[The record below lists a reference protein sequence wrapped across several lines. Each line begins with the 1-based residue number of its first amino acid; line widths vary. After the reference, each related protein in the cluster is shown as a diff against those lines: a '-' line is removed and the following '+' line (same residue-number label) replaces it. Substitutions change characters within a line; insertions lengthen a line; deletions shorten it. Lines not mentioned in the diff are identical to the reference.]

1 MARSTQVFNDAE
13 PIDGGEHTIGD
24 HKVIVTLQAFLESGC
39 AIIHVIH
46 GMTQGLQ
53 YALNLTGKL
62 EIVFD
67 EQNRHGACGLW
78 HALGVNVNVFDRRAV
93 IASLIALAIMILAF
107 LGAFIWL
114 QFRMMVTHDQSLYN
128 SLQREL
134 QLREQFDQQLGRDE
148 LIIGLNFRN
157 RFPDSDRYLM
167 LRSSSG
173 DILVGDL
180 SKMPG
185 GGAIFDAGRDQI
197 RVPMPDGNH
206 AYLVRWRL
214 ADGAVLAMSYL
225 DRDRQTIARSL
236 GRVGV
241 GLMVALLLIG
251 IATVLVLNRYV
262 LDHVRSLAT
271 TARQIMRGQMAAR
284 APSHERL
291 DAMGA
296 LTGTFNEMLDQN
308 EALITGMRTVTE
320 SLAHDLRA
328 PLMHVQREINA
339 ARQTPDPDQR
349 ERHLGRAEQE
359 SQRALQTFN
368 SLVDLARAEAG
379 FSRDAMES
387 VDLASIINDIV
398 ELFGPLA
405 EEREQHLVVDARSF
419 VVTGHR
425 QLLSQAL
432 GNLLENAIKYSPRGS
447 LVRVSARR
455 SAEDRT
461 PEVVVQD
468 SGPGIPA
475 RAREQV
481 LRPFVRLES
490 VSGEPGSGMGLAIA
504 AAVARLHRGRL
515 LLEDAEPGLRVRLR
529 FGAG

>member
-1 MARSTQVFNDAE
+1 
-13 PIDGGEHTIGD
+13 
-24 HKVIVTLQAFLESGC
+24 
-39 AIIHVIH
+39 
-46 GMTQGLQ
+46 MTQGLQ
-53 YALNLTGKL
+53 YALYFGGKL
-62 EIVFD
+62 QVVFD
-67 EQNRHGACGLW
+67 EQDRHGARGLW
-78 HALGVNVNVFDRRAV
+78 HARAVNVNVFDRRAV

-114 QFRMMVTHDQSLYN
+114 QFQMMVTHDQSLYN

-134 QLREQFDQQLGRDE
+134 QLREQFDQQLGRNE
-148 LIIGLNFRN
+148 LITGLKFRN
-157 RFPDSDRYLM
+157 RFPDSDRYFM
-167 LRSSSG
+167 LRSAAG
-173 DILVGDL
+173 EVLAGETDR
-180 SKMPG
+180 MPG
-185 GGAIFDAGRDQI
+185 GAIIFDSSSDRI
-197 RVPMPDGNH
+197 RLPMPDGGH
-206 AYLVRWRL
+206 AYLVRWQL
-214 ADGAVLAMSYL
+214 ADGAILAMSYL
-225 DRDRQTIARSL
+225 DRDRQAIARSL

-241 GLMVALLLIG
+241 ALMAALLLIG
-251 IATVLVLNRYV
+251 VATVLVLNRYV

-271 TARQIMRGQMAAR
+271 TARQIMRGQMTAR
-284 APSHERL
+284 APSHQRL

-328 PLMHVQREINA
+328 PLMHVQREINT
-339 ARQTPDPDQR
+339 ARQAIDPEQR
-349 ERHLGRAEQE
+349 RRHLDRAEQE

-387 VDLASIINDIV
+387 IDLAIIINDIA

-405 EEREQHLVVDARSF
+405 EEREQRLVVDAGSF

-432 GNLLENAIKYSPRGS
+432 GNLLENAVKYSPRGS
-447 LVRVSARR
+447 VLQVSARR
-455 SAEDRT
+455 NTEDGT

-490 VSGEPGSGMGLAIA
+490 GSGEPGSGMGLAIA
-504 AAVARLHRGRL
+504 AAVARLHHGKL
-515 LLEDAEPGLRVRLR
+515 MLEDAEPGLRVRLQ
-529 FGAG
+529 FGVG